1 MKLVFIVVVTV
12 SLAGCASQA
21 EVEAKHDGLCRS
33 FGYTVGTPDYANCRL
48 KLHQQTAA
56 DNAAMQRALVGGRW
70 THPAALPTR
79 AASA

>member
-33 FGYTVGTPDYANCRL
+33 FGYTVRTPDYANCRL

-56 DNAAMQRALVGGRW
+56 DNAAMQRALVGGR
-70 THPAALPTR
+70 
-79 AASA
+79 